1 MVVVAKPTA
10 RRRPLTRTALSFLEA
25 PFFGKDGVMPAPRK
39 YPAELRDRA
48 VRLVFEIRE
57 ESGEK
62 RGAIGK
68 VAIQLGLNVETLRN
82 WVNQAEVDQ
91 GRRTGLTTDER
102 RRMRELE
109 KENKELRRANEILKS
124 AAIFFGA
131 ELDRR
136 QPK

>member
-1 MVVVAKPTA
+1 
-10 RRRPLTRTALSFLEA
+10 
-25 PFFGKDGVMPAPRK
+25 MPAPRK
-39 YPAELRDRA
+39 FPAELRERA
-48 VRLVFEIRE
+48 VRLVFETRQ
-57 ESGEK
+57 ESGET

-68 VAIQLGLNVETLRN
+68 VATQLGLNPETLRN

-91 GRRTGLTTDER
+91 GHRAGLTTDER

-109 KENKELRRANEILKS
+109 KENKELRRANGILKS

>member
-1 MVVVAKPTA
+1 V
-10 RRRPLTRTALSFLEA
+10 
-25 PFFGKDGVMPAPRK
+25 
-39 YPAELRDRA
+39 ELRDRPPGQLRDRSHA
-48 VRLVFEIRE
+48 T
-57 ESGEK
+57 
-62 RGAIGK
+62 
-68 VAIQLGLNVETLRN
+68 QLGLNPETLRN

-109 KENKELRRANEILKS
+109 KENRELRRATEILKS

>member
-1 MVVVAKPTA
+1 
-10 RRRPLTRTALSFLEA
+10 
-25 PFFGKDGVMPAPRK
+25 MPAPRK

-62 RGAIGK
+62 RGAIAK
-68 VAIQLGLNVETLRN
+68 VATQLGLNPETLHN

-91 GRRTGLTTDER
+91 GRRNGLTTDER

-109 KENKELRRANEILKS
+109 KENRELRRANEILKDAS
-124 AAIFFGA
+124 ILMWNRRLCG
-131 ELDRR
+131 LDRSA
-136 QPK
+136 